1 MRRYRRIRLLTTAVA
16 VCCGVALSGG
26 AAAGPIATSGAS
38 ELPRGWWAGTIVVQV
53 EWDRL
58 VIGAP
63 TAENQRGSATLRI
76 TRTELERVS
85 YELDYHEEWHGLP
98 NIFKPECQ
106 GKLLQRNTASWRATG
121 QIHLTYRES
130 FGGVSFFAQPASGAN
145 PLFAPLTGES
155 FRACEGNGEV
165 DGPPYHYGDQHLFFG
180 FHTTQPASSLVRQGS
195 TALGGNQFGQRGT
208 PRPGGVNRGTV
219 TYDLRLVPDT
229 TPAGA
234 PTRLAFDRDLST
246 IQPVPPQRGSRM
258 RATLVKARLVD
269 ARGIPVAT
277 SGSGG
282 CDVAYVAGN
291 EVRLS
296 TRSVAGTWTPAG
308 LVCAFQVPRQGPI
321 STAIRTKNVQ
331 LRVAPWV
338 TYRGKRFWAYPK
350 GDHVAFRAFFERL

>member
-1 MRRYRRIRLLTTAVA
+1 LLATAVA
-16 VCCGVALSGG
+16 VSCGAAFSGG
-26 AAAGPIATSGAS
+26 AAAGPVAWSGAS

-63 TAENQRGSATLRI
+63 SAENQRGSATLRI
-76 TRTELERVS
+76 NRTERERVS
-85 YELDYHEEWHGLP
+85 YELDYHEESHGLP
-98 NIFKPECQ
+98 NIFRPDCE
-106 GKLLQRNTASWRATG
+106 GKLLQRNTSSWRGTG
-121 QIHLTYRES
+121 QLQVVYRES
-130 FGGVSFFAQPASGAN
+130 FGGVSFFLQPHTGDKVLS
-145 PLFAPLTGES
+145 APLTGQS
-155 FRACEGNGEV
+155 FRSCEGNGEV
-165 DGPPYHYGDQHLFFG
+165 DGPPYHYGDQSLAFG
-180 FHTTQPASSLVRQGS
+180 FHTTQPAASLERKGS
-195 TALGGNQFGQRGT
+195 AALGGHGFGQFGT

-246 IQPVPPQRGSRM
+246 IRPVPPQPGSRM
-258 RATLVKARLVD
+258 RATLGKPRLVD
-269 ARGIPVAT
+269 ARGISVAT
-277 SGSGG
+277 SGAGG

-296 TRSVAGTWTPAG
+296 TRSIAGTWTPTG

-321 STAIRTKNVQ
+321 ATAIRTRNVE

-350 GDHVAFRAFFERL
+350 GDHFAFRLFFERR